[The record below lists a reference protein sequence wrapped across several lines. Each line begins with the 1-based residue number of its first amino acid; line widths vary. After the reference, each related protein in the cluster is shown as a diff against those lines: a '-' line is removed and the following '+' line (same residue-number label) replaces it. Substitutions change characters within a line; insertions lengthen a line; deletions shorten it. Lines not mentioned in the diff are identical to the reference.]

1 MRIDYSIEVYGM
13 KALVIFDSFFG
24 NTEKIAR
31 AVAGGMAQSAEVNAT
46 RVGDLPADHL
56 AGVEL
61 LVVGSPTRGFRA
73 SPLIKEYLKNLP
85 KGSLQGVRVAAF
97 DTGFSAQKVK
107 EINNF
112 VLNLL
117 VPIFGYAA
125 KPISSQLVSK
135 GGALACDPQGF
146 FVRESEGPLEDGELE
161 RAAEWGRRLISI
173 QA

>member
-1 MRIDYSIEVYGM
+1 M

-31 AVAGGMAQSAEVNAT
+31 AVAEGMAQSAEVSAI
-46 RVGDLPADHL
+46 RVGELPADHL
-56 AGVEL
+56 AGLEL
-61 LVVGSPTRGFRA
+61 LVVGSPTRGFGP
-73 SPLIKEYLKNLP
+73 SPLIKQYLKNLP

-112 VLNLL
+112 VLNFL

-125 KPISSQLVSK
+125 KPISKQLAGK
-135 GGALACDPQGF
+135 GGALACDPEGF
-146 FVRESEGPLEDGELE
+146 HVRESEGPLEDGELE
-161 RAAEWGRRLISI
+161 RAVEWGRRLV
-173 QA
+173 QV

>member
-1 MRIDYSIEVYGM
+1 M
-13 KALVIFDSFFG
+13 KALVIYDSFFG

-31 AVAGGMAQSAEVNAT
+31 AVAEGLAQSAEVNAI
-46 RVGDLPADHL
+46 RVAELPADHL

-61 LVVGSPTRGFRA
+61 LVVGSPTRGFNP
-73 SPLIKEYLKNLP
+73 SPLIKEYLKQLP

-112 VLNLL
+112 VLNFL

-125 KPISSQLVSK
+125 KPISRQLTGK
-135 GGALACDPQGF
+135 GGILACDPEGF
-146 FVRESEGPLEDGELE
+146 HVRESEGPLQDGELE
-161 RAAEWGRRLISI
+161 RAVEWGRRLI